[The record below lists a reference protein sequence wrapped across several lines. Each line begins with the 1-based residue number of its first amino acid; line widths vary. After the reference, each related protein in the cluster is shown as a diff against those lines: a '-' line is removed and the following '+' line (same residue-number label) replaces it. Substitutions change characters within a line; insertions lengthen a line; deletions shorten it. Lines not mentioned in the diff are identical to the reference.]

1 MRNHIHATEV
11 PKPSSSDLNTLRSL
25 APFLWDFRGRVFL
38 ALSFLVLSK
47 GANVGIPL
55 VLKEIVDGLDRSGLN
70 ISAQTELVLPLA
82 LLLGY
87 GALRLGSSLFNEL
100 RDSVFSRV
108 RHGAMRSVSV
118 RVLEHL
124 HKLSL
129 RYHLERKTGGISR
142 DIDRGTRSVSSLLNY
157 MVFSILPTLVEV
169 LMIAG
174 ILLVKYDPWF
184 AVVTF
189 GSVVAYIIFTLY
201 ITNWRMPYRVTM
213 NAMDSQGNTQAVDS
227 LINYET
233 VKYFGNED
241 HELRRYNETLR
252 VWEDAAVKSQT
263 SLSALNVGQSAIIAV
278 GVTLIMILAAQGV
291 VAGEMSIGDLVLV
304 NAFLLQ
310 LFIPLNFLGVVYSQL
325 KHAIIDMRLMFDV
338 LEKQP
343 EIVDSPTAQPLAVN
357 GGEVRFDKVSFAY
370 DPDRPILHEV
380 SFNIPSGHKVAVVG
394 PSGAG
399 KSTLARLLFRFYDV
413 TGGRVL
419 INGQDVRD
427 VSQES
432 LRAAIGI
439 VPQDTVLFNDTLYY
453 NIAYARP
460 GASRAEVERAAQ
472 LANIHD
478 FISGLPK
485 GYDSLVGERGLKLSG
500 GEKQRVAIARAILK
514 NPRILVFDEATSS
527 LDSHSEQTIL
537 DALRKVATDH
547 TTLVI
552 AHRLSTVIDADTIL
566 VMEAGRIAERGTH
579 QALLTQEGIYS
590 RLWKLQ
596 QEERK
601 REAIGVD
608 ELAGVND

>member
-1 MRNHIHATEV
+1 MREYVHPTTLPDARPNDV
-11 PKPSSSDLNTLRSL
+11 RTLRAL
-25 APFLWDFRGRVFL
+25 LPFLWDFRGRVLL
-38 ALSFLVLSK
+38 ALLFLILSK
-47 GANVGIPL
+47 AANVGVPL
-55 VLKEIVDGLDRSGLN
+55 VLKDIVDSLDSNAHATL
-70 ISAQTELVLPLA
+70 ILPMA

-100 RDSVFSRV
+100 RDAVFARV
-108 RHGAMRSVSV
+108 RHGAMRSVSA

-124 HKLSL
+124 HRLSL
-129 RYHLERKTGGISR
+129 RYHLERKTGGVSR

-174 ILLVKYDPWF
+174 ILLVKYNVWF

-189 GSVVAYIIFTLY
+189 GSVVTYIVFTFF
-201 ITNWRMPYRVTM
+201 ITEWRMKYRTTM

-233 VKYFGNED
+233 VKYFGNEA
-241 HELRRYNETLR
+241 HELRRYNETLQ

-263 SLSALNVGQSAIIAV
+263 SLSALNVGQSTIIAV
-278 GVTLIMILAAQGV
+278 GVTLVMILAAQGV
-291 VAGEMSIGDLVLV
+291 VAGELTIGDLVLV

-325 KHAIIDMRLMFDV
+325 KHALTDMRLMFDV
-338 LEKQP
+338 LEKEP
-343 EIVDSPTAQPLAVN
+343 EIVDAPHAKPLDV
-357 GGEVRFDKVSFAY
+357 GRGEVRFEDVWFAY
-370 DPDRPILHEV
+370 DSERPILHGV
-380 SFNIPSGHKVAVVG
+380 SFSIPAGHKVAVVG

-413 TGGRVL
+413 AEGRVL
-419 INGQDVRD
+419 INDQDIRGVTQD
-427 VSQES
+427 S

-453 NIAYARP
+453 NIGYARP
-460 GASRAEVERAAQ
+460 AARREEIEQ
-472 LANIHD
+472 AAKLANIHQ
-478 FISGLPK
+478 FIESLPN
-485 GYDSLVGERGLKLSG
+485 GYDTVVGERGLKLSG

-527 LDSHSEQTIL
+527 LDSHSEQAIL
-537 DALRKVATDH
+537 EALRAVATDH

-552 AHRLSTVIDADTIL
+552 AHRLSTVIDADSIL
-566 VMEAGRIAERGTH
+566 VMEQGRIVERGTH
-579 QALLTQEGIYS
+579 QQLLAQGGVYS
-590 RLWKLQ
+590 RLWALQ

-601 REAIGVD
+601 REIEGGV
-608 ELAGVND
+608 ELGIVGV